1 MKKQNSTTLGFLG
14 EQHYT
19 NIFFTW
25 NETNSRFL
33 VLHELFYDSLI
44 AFQSFNKIKYPE
56 SMEFIRNKYMSNPF
70 IRTVLLCHVLS
81 PPFWITKILV
91 TVHNLWIITYATSIV
106 LTAKNSSSN
115 WWAFGLRSRFVTHKW
130 DWRRVFQL

>member
-44 AFQSFNKIKYPE
+44 AFQSFNKIEYPE
-56 SMEFIRNKYMSNPF
+56 SMEFIRNKYMNNPF
-70 IRTVLLCHVLS
+70 IRIVLLCHVLS
-81 PPFWITKILV
+81 PPLWMTKVSV
-91 TVHNLWIITYATSIV
+91 TVIIHQLWYFVFSV
-106 LTAKNSSSN
+106 LTATKFVIKNCRKFS
-115 WWAFGLRSRFVTHKW
+115 WAFGIRSRSVTHGLH
-130 DWRRVFQL
+130 F